1 MDWSLFIIFFPPDKH
16 PGHHFAL
23 RENCTT
29 NVFYQLL
36 LRVINQLLWFSRV
49 LNPPLTYLEK
59 ANPIVSSLPDRVT
72 SYLDDVIKLLER
84 KLGRGMVI
92 SGIIFGSHIREAG
105 SKPISDCDVLVVVK
119 DSVPRAS
126 IKAVQPL
133 LRALEIKHGFARY
146 HSGLVDGI
154 LRVVE
159 SSTGMFVSHFIC
171 READLRRQDFA
182 RIFNTN
188 KLVTLALA
196 PWKIVMGSVGNNSRL
211 FYGVDLRHFLRDIR
225 PGPIQIAKSLMM
237 NYCLSLGNIA
247 IYPLRKTNYKYTLE
261 AVKWSVS
268 ASGYYLF
275 GNGNNIGKLVPIF
288 ANLGVSPRFMEQ
300 FLHYRDHPRRDP
312 KFALRAPWVITKL
325 HTLTLRLKKLP
336 S

>member
-1 MDWSLFIIFFPPDKH
+1 M
-16 PGHHFAL
+16 
-23 RENCTT
+23 
-29 NVFYQLL
+29 VFY
-36 LRVINQLLWFSRV
+36 V
-49 LNPPLTYLEK
+49 LQTHFYHLEK

-72 SYLDDVIKLLER
+72 SYLDDVIKLLEH
-84 KLGRGMVI
+84 KLGQQTVLC
-92 SGIIFGSHIREAG
+92 GIIFGSHIREAG
-105 SKPISDCDVLVVVK
+105 SKPVSDCDVLVVVK
-119 DSVPRAS
+119 DEVPRAG
-126 IKAVQPL
+126 IVAVQPY

-171 READLRRQDFA
+171 READLRRHDFS

-188 KLVTLALA
+188 KFVTLALA

-211 FYGVDLRHFLRDIR
+211 FYGTDLRRFLQEIR
-225 PGPIQIAKSLMM
+225 PGPIQIVKSLLM

-261 AVKWSVS
+261 AVKWAVS
-268 ASGYYLF
+268 AGGYYLF

-288 ANLGVSPRFMEQ
+288 ANLGISPRFMEQ
-300 FLHYRDHPRRDP
+300 FLHYRDAPRRDP
-312 KFALRAPWVITKL
+312 KFALRAPWIITKL
-325 HTLTLRLKKLP
+325 HALTLRLKKLP
-336 S
+336 A